1 MRVKAGPRAPMRSAV
16 TSAWLAALAAPVLA
30 CAAPSAAVAQ
40 TAEPVSTVASTV
52 TATETVAGE
61 STASP
66 PASTP
71 PPAETDPAAA
81 PLWAIAVSG
90 GISARDDGPD
100 GNWQTLSLTRRLGR
114 GYVRGTVM
122 RYHGTLLQADTAL
135 PSDYYVATLG
145 AGGNFGNWVVDGWA
159 SYGRQDYGRI
169 STTAS
174 TGVSTSRASTGAKG
188 SDYYA
193 LGGDFG
199 RVVPLGGNF
208 YLTPTIAASF
218 ANGRLLRPAPS
229 ETTFDDV
236 ETGEPTWSANATMRV
251 DYAFGATHSHY
262 VGLSFSRNWTSNGV
276 SALRLHREQQANGS
290 YVFNLDSKHYAD
302 GWFEAGASTSMRLT
316 DTVYVDLFGTRS
328 FGVMAG
334 NITTAGIT
342 LRKSF

>member
-1 MRVKAGPRAPMRSAV
+1 MRVNAGLRAPMRSAA
-16 TSAWLAALAAPVLA
+16 TSAWLAVLAAPVL

-40 TAEPVSTVASTV
+40 TTEPASTVAST
-52 TATETVAGE
+52 ATPMETVAGDG
-61 STASP
+61 TASP
-66 PASTP
+66 LATTP
-71 PPAETDPAAA
+71 PSAETDPAAA

-169 STTAS
+169 STTSS

-188 SDYYA
+188 SDYFA

-208 YLTPTIAASF
+208 YLTPTVAASF
-218 ANGRLLRPAPS
+218 ASGQLLRPAPS

-251 DYAFGATHSHY
+251 DYAFGATRSHY
-262 VGLSFSRNWTSNGV
+262 IGLSLSRNWTSNGI
-276 SALRLHREQQANGS
+276 SALRLHATEQDDGS
-290 YVFNLDSKHYAD
+290 TVFNLDSKHYAD
-302 GWFEAGASTSMRLT
+302 GWFEAGASTSMRLS
-316 DTVYVDLFGTRS
+316 DTVYLDLFGTRS

-334 NITTAGIT
+334 NITTAGVT